1 MERKTIEE
9 VVVGM
14 DCSVGGVGWSERGT
28 VVAVTSDTFTMEP
41 VRFDQDGNP
50 LRRDSNQTLPDLDTF
65 SVDRAGI
72 KWVFSH

>member
-1 MERKTIEE
+1 
-9 VVVGM
+9 
-14 DCSVGGVGWSERGT
+14 
-28 VVAVTSDTFTMEP
+28 MEP